1 VKWSTSVAVLLI
13 MTFTCVTPALAQG
26 SFLSVPCEDCR
37 NPNDFPRDYRNFA
50 YNQLFAP
57 DGWMTY
63 DQGDFFQIV
72 NPQGQSVF
80 VDVNMDLDVFTLD
93 FGIPIPLPYPISIH
107 VQIILIYENGDQLSY
122 MLDPRAYPNGLRV
135 GGGGPGGGSGAGG
148 GPGGGG
154 AGGGGS
160 GGSGAGS
167 GGSGSG
173 GGSNRICGITRVD
186 GGRGR
191 RTCIRP

>member
-1 VKWSTSVAVLLI
+1 MKWSTSVAVLLI

-135 GGGGPGGGSGAGG
+135 GRGPGGRRGGGPGGGPGGGSG
-148 GPGGGG
+148 
-154 AGGGGS
+154 GGS
-160 GGSGAGS
+160 GGSEPPS
-167 GGSGSG
+167 GGSGS
-173 GGSNRICGITRVD
+173 RRCGITRVD
-186 GGRGR
+186 GGPGR